1 MSVGVNA
8 AIFKLRE
15 ISVNTFNMLA
25 FSCALIFHGDSTA
38 AL

>member
-8 AIFKLRE
+8 AIFKPRE
-15 ISVNTFNMLA
+15 ISVNTFNMLV
-25 FSCALIFHGDSTA
+25 FSCALIFHRYSTA